1 MEKKGQQIRTQE
13 EHMNA
18 PLSHTHTHKLY
29 FWYSTMHFMNAPEN
43 YMMIVGVRETEYNHI

>member
-29 FWYSTMHFMNAPEN
+29 SWYSTMHFMNAPEN